1 MSDWRELSEE
11 SENLLIAIQN
21 EVLTEDERNYFGSSI
36 VRYKHLLN
44 FFVNKKRG
52 LVLDLGCSP
61 GHNTM
66 ILTKLGFRVVG
77 INLNRIYQ
85 KKYNLK

>member
-11 SENLLIAIQN
+11 SEKLLQEIYS
-21 EVLTEDERNYFGSSI
+21 EVLTEGEKIYFCSSI

-77 INLNRIYQ
+77 IDLNRIY
-85 KKYNLK
+85 LKNII